1 MAAPSTFFTEDF
13 GLQLDDL
20 LYEICEELQLSSSRY
35 KQAVQRYEALSQAL
49 EAVQS
54 PFHSQRPLIYPQGS
68 MRLGTT
74 VHPLVGA
81 HDLDFVLQLSMSH
94 HVIRPMT

>member
-35 KQAVQRYEALSQAL
+35 KQAVERYEALSQAL
-49 EAVQS
+49 EAVHS
-54 PFHSQRPLIYPQGS
+54 PFRLQRPLIYPQGS

-74 VHPLVGA
+74 VILWRDRMIWISCCNSQGRTMK
-81 HDLDFVLQLSMSH
+81 LNL
-94 HVIRPMT
+94 